1 MPEVADHRGFKKAI
15 LLRVPTIFLP
25 NPPTR
30 LPKMSCA
37 EDWKSLFIAW
47 PNGVPRRGIVTS
59 SLNEQMPFKGF
70 MIRGEVLLLERTN
83 ADAMGGRFIL
93 LSFTNIDSVK
103 FIDPVKEID
112 MAAAGFAGKFA
123 K

>member
-1 MPEVADHRGFKKAI
+1 
-15 LLRVPTIFLP
+15 
-25 NPPTR
+25 
-30 LPKMSCA
+30 MSCA
-37 EDWKSLFIAW
+37 EDWKSLFTAW

-83 ADAMGGRFIL
+83 ADALGGRFIL
-93 LSFTNIDSVK
+93 LSFTSIDSVK
-103 FIDPVKEID
+103 FVDPVREAD
-112 MAAAGFAGKFA
+112 MAAAGFDGKFA